1 MGNFITGEDGA
12 DLPPLNPK
20 EVRRE
25 PTIPMPTNDEEM
37 LIFME
42 KAQLDDQPTE
52 FLIQLAE
59 RMKAKRLG
67 MEKQE
72 A

>member
-1 MGNFITGEDGA
+1 MGNFITGEGGA
-12 DLPPLNPK
+12 DVPALKPLPT
-20 EVRRE
+20 RME

-59 RMKAKRLG
+59 RMKAKRLA
-67 MEKQE
+67 MEK
-72 A
+72 

>member
-1 MGNFITGEDGA
+1 MGNFIRGEGGA
-12 DLPPLNPK
+12 DIPPLK
-20 EVRRE
+20 QMTMRKE

-42 KAQLDDQPTE
+42 KASLEEQPTE
-52 FLIQLAE
+52 FLIQLAD

-67 MEKQE
+67 MEK
-72 A
+72 